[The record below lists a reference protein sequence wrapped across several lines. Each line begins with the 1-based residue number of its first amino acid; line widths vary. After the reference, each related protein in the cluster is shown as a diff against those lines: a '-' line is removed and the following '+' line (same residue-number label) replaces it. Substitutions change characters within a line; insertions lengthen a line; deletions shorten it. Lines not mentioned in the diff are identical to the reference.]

1 MAEYFKQCA
10 ISKCLEGECLRQQLM
25 NLRKLFFILVFW
37 GFTLC
42 LSASDPVSTV
52 LAVEAAKK
60 GSSGIVRAGKGI
72 AEVPYQVGEC
82 IRLPMGIVEMVLSPL
97 PGITFKDG
105 LEDTGQGIL
114 APFRL
119 CRAILKMPV
128 EVVGGFGEAVF

>member
-1 MAEYFKQCA
+1 M
-10 ISKCLEGECLRQQLM
+10 
-25 NLRKLFFILVFW
+25 RKLFFVLVYW

-42 LSASDPVSTV
+42 LSASDPVATV
-52 LAVEAAKK
+52 LVAEVAKE

-72 AEVPYQVGEC
+72 AEVPLQVGEC
-82 IRLPMGIVEMVLSPL
+82 LRLPMGIVEMVLSPL
-97 PGITFKDG
+97 PGITFKSG

-128 EVVGGFGEAVF
+128 EVVGGLGEAVF